1 MDNLFTI
8 SNISL
13 IDFLALLI
21 SVFALIST
29 LRKKEFGK
37 FVYVEINNKNVRND
51 VWVKIIKSD
60 IYDISFKIKSNLP
73 VNSGVKLFHDDKS
86 ETVLYFLS
94 DNQFDFKIS
103 ELKASEK
110 IEFTNFNF
118 QQIKISFTDKYNN
131 KYSQILFSDKM
142 KKRYHLNFWN
152 LTFVGS

>member
-37 FVYVEINNKNVRND
+37 FVYVEINKKNVSND
-51 VWVKIIKSD
+51 VWLKIIKSD
-60 IYDISFKIKSNLP
+60 IYDISFKIKSNHP
-73 VNSGVKLFHDDKS
+73 VNSRVKLFYPNKT

-131 KYSQILFSDKM
+131 KYSQILFSDKI

>member
-13 IDFLALLI
+13 IEFLAFLI
-21 SVFALIST
+21 SVFALIAT

-73 VNSGVKLFHDDKS
+73 VNSRVKLFYPDKS

-94 DNQFDFKIS
+94 DNQFNFKIS
-103 ELKASEK
+103 ELKSSEK

-131 KYSQILFSDKM
+131 KYSQILYGDKI

>member
-1 MDNLFTI
+1 MFCIIRLQIECIF
-8 SNISL
+8 
-13 IDFLALLI
+13 FQHQ
-21 SVFALIST
+21 SVVGSYS
-29 LRKKEFGK
+29 R
-37 FVYVEINNKNVRND
+37 
-51 VWVKIIKSD
+51 
-60 IYDISFKIKSNLP
+60 
-73 VNSGVKLFHDDKS
+73 VKLFYPDKS

-94 DNQFDFKIS
+94 DNQFNFKIS

-131 KYSQILFSDKM
+131 KYSQILFGDKI